1 MAARLRLVF
10 DGGAGTLGGQFRQ
23 ALLVYQGE
31 ALSRARLGTRRTAG
45 TVHAQVALEHEALNL
60 RTTRTS
66 PIKTGTCVVATL
78 TAPKG
83 QAMTQLLQP
92 MQLSSLTPMR
102 WFFGSKNKAPVGQAL
117 AHGAS
122 SQ

>member
-10 DGGAGTLGGQFRQ
+10 DGGAGTLGGQLRQ

-31 ALSRARLGTRRTAG
+31 ALGRARLGTRRTAG
-45 TVHAQVALEHEALNL
+45 TVHAQVAKLLVCEP
-60 RTTRTS
+60 TRTS

-122 SQ
+122 SQW